1 MAALPTLM
9 LALWAI
15 ESIVQL
21 GILVLI
27 IAKRHFHTLPLFSA
41 YVALNLC
48 QSAFLVFVYSQFG
61 FTSHAARQACWL
73 SEPVILAAQTFAA
86 TEVLHRVL
94 RHYAGIWALA
104 WRLIAVAA
112 VIVIC
117 YASASVA
124 QSPDWGLMIANRG
137 YHLTFA
143 VALISCLLLVRWY
156 SIPVDPVYKTLLGG
170 FCVFSCISV
179 LANTLLQVLFLRH
192 FPKFSE
198 VWNYQEVLAFLGV
211 QIAWAVALRHSI
223 RVEEKPALLLPSA
236 YDRLSPEVN
245 SHLRAL
251 NNLLARFLRL
261 QALEP

>member
-1 MAALPTLM
+1 MATLPTLM
-9 LALWAI
+9 LSLWAI

-21 GILVLI
+21 GILFLI
-27 IAKRHFHTLPLFSA
+27 IAKRHFHTLPLFSV

-48 QSAFLVFVYSQFG
+48 QSAFLLFVYSQFG
-61 FTSHAARQACWL
+61 FTSHVARQACWL
-73 SEPVILAAQTFAA
+73 SEPIILVVQTFAA

-104 WRLIAVAA
+104 WRLIAIAA
-112 VIVIC
+112 ATVIC
-117 YASASVA
+117 YASASAA
-124 QSPDWGLMIANRG
+124 QSPNWGLMIANRG

-156 SIPVDPVYKTLLGG
+156 SIPVDPVYKMVLGG
-170 FCVFSCISV
+170 FCVFSCAAV
-179 LANTLLQVLFLRH
+179 AANTLLQVLFLRH

-198 VWNYQEVLAFLGV
+198 AWNYQEVIVFLGV
-211 QIAWAVALRHSI
+211 QIAWAVALRHPV
-223 RVEEKPALLLPSA
+223 RVEDKPALLPPST

-251 NNLLARFLRL
+251 NDLLAKFLRL
-261 QALEP
+261 QVLGS

>member
-1 MAALPTLM
+1 MATLPTLM
-9 LALWAI
+9 LSLWAI

-21 GILVLI
+21 GVLFLI
-27 IAKRHFHTLPLFSA
+27 VTKRHFHALPLFSV
-41 YVALNLC
+41 YVAVNVC
-48 QSAFLVFVYSQFG
+48 QSALLLFVYLRFG
-61 FTSHAARQACWL
+61 FTSHAAQQASWL
-73 SEPVILAAQTFAA
+73 SEPVVLAVQAGAA

-94 RHYAGIWALA
+94 RHYAGIWAMA
-104 WRLIAVAA
+104 WRLIAIAA

-117 YASASVA
+117 YASASAV
-124 QSPDWGLMIANRG
+124 QSPDWRLLIVNRG

-156 SIPVDPVYKTLLGG
+156 SIPVDPVYKMLLGG
-170 FCVFSCISV
+170 FCVFSCASV
-179 LANTLLQVLFLRH
+179 AANTVLQVLFLRH

-198 VWNYQEVLAFLGV
+198 VWNYLEVIVFLGV
-211 QIAWAVALRHSI
+211 QIAWAVALRHPVQ
-223 RVEEKPALLLPSA
+223 VEEKPALLPPST

-251 NNLLARFLRL
+251 NDLLARFLRL